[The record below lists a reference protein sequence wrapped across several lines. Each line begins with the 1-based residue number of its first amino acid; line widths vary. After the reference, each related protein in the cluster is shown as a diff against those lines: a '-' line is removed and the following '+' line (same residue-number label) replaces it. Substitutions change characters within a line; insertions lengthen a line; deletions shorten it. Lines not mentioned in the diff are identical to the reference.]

1 MIKDKGSPYLNI
13 EKPTKI
19 DERSLQFETLVL
31 HPSSFLNLREIY
43 ERGNDFR
50 DGNELKI
57 YRK

>member
-50 DGNELKI
+50 DGMN
-57 YRK
+57 